1 MHKNHKNTFFSNT
14 HKNVVCDFFFSTHHI
29 KLSMTAQEHKCTTK
43 GVKSFLVCSHRASL
57 SSLQCLFTDTETKF
71 YQSVPRKTKW
81 EFNKKQET
89 AQQQKKR
96 NLLGTAG
103 PLGYFLHCW
112 SVLNGATSSIWTSSS
127 SHRDS
132 VYHRHHLKR
141 ASVCSEWTVPSAV
154 RGTEK
159 SADFPLLQNTD
170 FVHWWS
176 NSGLKC
182 EPCDDRLML
191 KCFCTCKTD
200 NNSWGVI
207 RFGIAWI

>member
-127 SHRDS
+127 SHLITS
-132 VYHRHHLKR
+132 WLCLPSSPSQESISLFWMNSALCCQGHREICRFPSTAKHRL
-141 ASVCSEWTVPSAV
+141 CS
-154 RGTEK
+154 
-159 SADFPLLQNTD
+159 
-170 FVHWWS
+170 
-176 NSGLKC
+176 
-182 EPCDDRLML
+182 LM
-191 KCFCTCKTD
+191 
-200 NNSWGVI
+200 V
-207 RFGIAWI
+207 